1 LLNIRYYLMMDW
13 FKSQW

>member
-1 LLNIRYYLMMDW
+1 LLNIRYNLMMDW